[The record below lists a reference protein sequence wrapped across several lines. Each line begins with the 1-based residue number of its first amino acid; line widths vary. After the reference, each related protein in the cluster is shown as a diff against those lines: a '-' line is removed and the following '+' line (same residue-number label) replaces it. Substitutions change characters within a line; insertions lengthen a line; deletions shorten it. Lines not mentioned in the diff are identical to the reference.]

1 MKSIH
6 WVTTSIFKGQEGREE
21 EEEGRRRGQRESYST
36 GGGGNGNFFSSQCC
50 TDDPE
55 TALSNGK
62 TIQAKN
68 ITFSSNHIF

>member
-36 GGGGNGNFFSSQCC
+36 GGGGMGIFFLLNAAQMTLKQHCLM
-50 TDDPE
+50 E
-55 TALSNGK
+55 KQYKLK
-62 TIQAKN
+62 I
-68 ITFSSNHIF
+68 

>member
-36 GGGGNGNFFSSQCC
+36 GGGWGVGIFFSM
-50 TDDPE
+50 
-55 TALSNGK
+55 L
-62 TIQAKN
+62 
-68 ITFSSNHIF
+68 HR